1 MAKSRVVRIKNLNI
15 YDSSGELNPD
25 QTKRLVERAI
35 IRLTDA
41 PDATSAWKTIAGPGD
56 IFGIKPN
63 CLAGKKLSSSPA
75 VAMAVVDGLKSA
87 GVKIMDIIIWERSNR
102 ELERAGYKLN
112 YAGNDLRCYGND
124 SRGVGYG
131 GDFHQQGKVASLL
144 SKIYEEQ
151 ISKNINFPL
160 LKDHSLAGIS
170 AGMKNMYGL
179 VHNPNK
185 YHPNNCDPYVAEVS
199 ALPIVRKKNVLTV
212 CDLTTIQYHGGPGY
226 MAQYAVRLGQLMISF
241 DPLALD
247 YVGYRMIED
256 YRAANGLQSL
266 KESGREP
273 VWLKTAAGLGLGKAD
288 LDDIEIID
296 EDIT

>member
-15 YDSSGELNPD
+15 YDAKGGLDPD
-25 QTKRLVERAI
+25 QGKRLVEHAL

-41 PDATSAWKTIAGPGD
+41 PDAVSAWKTVVQPGD
-56 IFGIKPN
+56 VFGIKPN

-75 VAMAVVDGLKSA
+75 LAMAMVDGLKSA
-87 GVKIMDIIIWERSNR
+87 GVKTGDIIIWERSNR

-112 YAGNDLRCYGND
+112 YAGNGLRCYGTD
-124 SRGVGYG
+124 ARGVNYG
-131 GDFHQQGKVASLL
+131 GDFHQKGKVASLL
-144 SKIYEEQ
+144 SSVYEDQ

-185 YHPNNCDPYVAEVS
+185 YHPDHCDPFVAEIS
-199 ALPIVRKKNVLTV
+199 SLPIVKKKNVLTI
-212 CDLTTIQYHGGPGY
+212 CDITTIQYHGGPGY
-226 MAQYAVRLGQLMISF
+226 IANYAVRPGQIMISF
-241 DPLALD
+241 DPVALD
-247 YVGYRMIED
+247 YVGYRMIEE
-256 YRAANGLQSL
+256 YRKTNGHNSL
-266 KESGREP
+266 KEAGREP
-273 VWLKTAAGLGLGKAD
+273 VWLKTAARLGLGKAD
-288 LDDIEIID
+288 IDEIEIID

>member
-1 MAKSRVVRIKNLNI
+1 MAKSRVVRVKNLNI
-15 YDSSGELNPD
+15 YGSNDKLNFE
-25 QTKRLVERAI
+25 QVQKLINRAI

-41 PDATSAWKTIAGPGD
+41 PDAAAAWKTIAGPGD
-56 IFGIKPN
+56 VFGIKPN

-75 VAMAVVDGLKSA
+75 VAMAMVDGLKSA
-87 GVKIMDIIIWERSNR
+87 GVKMADIIIWERSNR

-112 YAGNDLRCYGND
+112 YAGNELRCYGND

-131 GDFHQQGKVASLL
+131 GDFHQQGRVASLL
-144 SKIYEEQ
+144 SKIYEDQ

-185 YHPNNCDPYVAEVS
+185 YHPDNCNPYVAEVS

-226 MAQYAVRLGQLMISF
+226 MANYAVRPGQIMVSF
-241 DPLALD
+241 DPVALD

-256 YRAANGLQSL
+256 YRRANGKNSL
-266 KESGREP
+266 KDAGREP
-273 VWLKTAAGLGLGKAD
+273 VWLGTAAGLGLGRAD

>member
-15 YDSSGELNPD
+15 YGSGD
-25 QTKRLVERAI
+25 KLVPEQARKLVDRAI
-35 IRLTDA
+35 IRLTGA

-56 IFGIKPN
+56 VFGIKPN
-63 CLAGKKLSSSPA
+63 CLAGKKLSSSPTI
-75 VAMAVVDGLKSA
+75 AMAMVDGLISA
-87 GVKIMDIIIWERSNR
+87 GVKISDIIIWERSNR

-112 YAGNDLRCYGND
+112 YAGNGLRCYGND
-124 SRGVGYG
+124 SRGAGYG
-131 GDFHQQGKVASLL
+131 VDFHQKGKVASLI
-144 SKIYEEQ
+144 STIYEEQ
-151 ISKNINFPL
+151 IEKNINFPL

-185 YHPNNCDPYVAEVS
+185 YHPDNCDPYVAELS
-199 ALPIVRKKNVLTV
+199 ALPIVKKKNVLTV

-226 MAQYAVRLGQLMISF
+226 ISRYALRPGQIMMSF
-241 DPLALD
+241 DPVALD
-247 YVGYRMIED
+247 SVGYKIIED
-256 YRAANGLQSL
+256 YRRLNGKNSL
-266 KESGREP
+266 KDAGREP

-288 LDDIEIID
+288 LDEIEIID